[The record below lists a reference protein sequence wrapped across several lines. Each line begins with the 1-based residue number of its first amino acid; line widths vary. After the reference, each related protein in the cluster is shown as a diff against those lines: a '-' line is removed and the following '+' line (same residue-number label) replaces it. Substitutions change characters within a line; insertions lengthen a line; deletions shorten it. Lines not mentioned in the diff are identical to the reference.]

1 MQTTY
6 IWNKLN
12 LRRNKII
19 LFGLVL
25 LLSAN
30 SSFGQGMFGL
40 TSTSGSDNSTL
51 SYGFFLAAHNSTLRI
66 KYTDAFVDPSSVNA
80 FTGVRSIQTK
90 FSPGFSLGFIGILRF
105 HDQVQLLF
113 TPKVGFYEYKTEVTY
128 FGQELDPGLI
138 QTPED
143 GIPNN
148 WEGRPGG
155 IEEYSSEAT
164 MVELPLLFKYRS
176 MRFNN
181 TRMYFIGGGSYQFRT
196 KGQDEANVDDIVM
209 TGQDVAIEAGMGFE
223 IYFKYFKF
231 APEIRFSHGLMNA
244 YQAEN
249 TRADLQAAIESIKR
263 KSITI
268 YLNFQ

>member
-1 MQTTY
+1 MQTTH

-12 LRRNKII
+12 LRRIKV
-19 LFGLVL
+19 VL
-25 LLSAN
+25 LGSVFFFVAIPT
-30 SSFGQGMFGL
+30 FGQGMFGL
-40 TSTSGSDNSTL
+40 SSESGSDNSTL
-51 SYGFFLAAHNSTLRI
+51 SYGFFLAAHNSTLRV
-66 KYTDAFVDPSSVNA
+66 KYTDAFLNSQVTNDFSK
-80 FTGVRSIQTK
+80 VRSVQPL

-128 FGQELDPGLI
+128 FNVIDPTLT
-138 QTPED
+138 QTTDEVID
-143 GIPNN
+143 
-148 WEGRPGG
+148 EGNLNTSTR
-155 IEEYSSEAT
+155 EVFASEAT

-176 MRFNN
+176 VRFNN
-181 TRMYFIGGGSYQFRT
+181 TRMYFIGGASYQFRT

-209 TGQDVAIEAGMGFE
+209 TGRDVSIEAGMGFE

-249 TRADLQAAIESIKR
+249 TLPELRGAIESIKR
-263 KSITI
+263 KSITL

>member
-12 LRRNKII
+12 LRRNKVI
-19 LFGLVL
+19 LSGLAFFL
-25 LLSAN
+25 AAIPT
-30 SSFGQGMFGL
+30 FGQGMFGL
-40 TSTSGSDNSTL
+40 TSSSGSDNKTL
-51 SYGFFLAAHNSTLRI
+51 SYGFFLAAHNSTLQL
-66 KYTDAFVDPSSVNA
+66 KYTDAFLNPTSTNDFSN
-80 FTGVRSIQTK
+80 VRSIQPK

-105 HDQVQLLF
+105 HDQVSLMF
-113 TPKVGFYEYKTEVTY
+113 SPKVGFYEYKTEVIY
-128 FGQELDPGLI
+128 FSESLDPGLI
-138 QTPED
+138 QTPGDAEIS
-143 GIPNN
+143 G
-148 WEGRPGG
+148 EGG
-155 IEEYSSEAT
+155 IVEYSSEAT

-176 MRFNN
+176 VRFNN
-181 TRMYFIGGGSYQFRT
+181 TRMYWVGGASYQFRT

-209 TGQDVAIEAGMGFE
+209 TGQDVSIEAGMGFE

-249 TRADLQAAIESIKR
+249 SLPELRDAISSIKR
-263 KSITI
+263 NSITL